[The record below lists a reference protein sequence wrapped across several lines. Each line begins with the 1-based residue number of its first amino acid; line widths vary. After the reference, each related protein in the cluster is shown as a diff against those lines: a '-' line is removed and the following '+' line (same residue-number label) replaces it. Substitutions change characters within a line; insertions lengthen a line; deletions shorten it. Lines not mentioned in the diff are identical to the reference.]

1 MNTVSKIT
9 YSYRD
14 VLESQ
19 RNSLVEQLKELQFK
33 LFDKSAPEVVEHL
46 NQLQIEKAKQQSL
59 LKQAQAK
66 LNQLE
71 PELENFEEGA
81 EAILLEGISSQR
93 IYSFRNKREII
104 FDSHVGLLFPNYN
117 FVPHI
122 LDKEW
127 LDVRKTYELHGI
139 GKKQWVALH
148 ELCYEQKKTGKIFG
162 YNGEDFG
169 GARWDYPKK
178 YRGTKPVNIIISKY
192 NYYGYYSSRGE
203 DKFLCVKN
211 FSNIANDENESYTVR
226 DSGYE
231 TVCVFPALRIID
243 TQDIFP
249 NYSRTLVHEK
259 AKIILYFFIEQDW
272 IPHFEPFLEK
282 FYGEDDEDF
291 QERLNQ
297 VQQQCDVYN
306 QIFDAYYQ
314 HIQLQKKLADL
325 ELQLAEL
332 PEQETKNIFTSDFN
346 YQIELENY
354 DSQSINQSVWKYS
367 QASQQWIGNLLS
379 NIDEW
384 ENEHLNLVKHTVEL
398 NQELDKKLPVSSN
411 ITSEE
416 TQLLD
421 AQLKH
426 LKERLDLGLTPLRVN
441 LLNLLSESQ
450 QLSSHLE
457 QTNSLDG
464 LAQLENKT
472 RPSFELLAEHTA
484 TLCIKTLKEME
495 WLDQSLEFVKSVVG
509 TLRKAAEKYFI
520 LVDKYQQDL
529 MQIGLDN
536 SIEQEEVEKW
546 FAEWRS
552 ERLSLLKQIQS
563 LLDAGLN
570 KVIEEQT
577 VLDVVR
583 CIEQYQNEL
592 DQFYLQKRLGIHT
605 TYAFQAN
612 GHRQEKLEKEQELT
626 KLVHQFM
633 QQLEKVIFNTKTT
646 AQKIWL
652 IRFSDVWQNGVV
664 NQITDFLAKEQ
675 LIERDDVVQ
684 IMSEELRKVQQQNL
698 AACLQDAQSYSEALA
713 QREKDVNTLIFKM
726 RKALQ
731 K

>member
-1 MNTVSKIT
+1 MNTVSKIN
-9 YSYRD
+9 YSDRD
-14 VLESQ
+14 GLESQ
-19 RNSLVEQLKELQFK
+19 RNTLVEQLKELQFK

-66 LNQLE
+66 LSQLE

-81 EAILLEGISSQR
+81 EQILLEAISQQDW
-93 IYSFRNKREII
+93 YGFRNKREIV
-104 FDSHVGLLFPNYN
+104 FDKRTGFLFPN
-117 FVPHI
+117 FEFMPHI
-122 LDKEW
+122 AWTDWKDKQKQYAPN
-127 LDVRKTYELHGI
+127 DI
-139 GKKQWVALH
+139 GRKQWDVLTNYFIFNR
-148 ELCYEQKKTGKIFG
+148 EGKTSIYENQSHFG
-162 YNGEDFG
+162 F
-169 GARWDYPKK
+169 PKK
-178 YRGTKPVNIIISKY
+178 FCGSRLVAIEVYENMRLNYSTQGISNFK
-192 NYYGYYSSRGE
+192 NSVE
-203 DKFLCVKN
+203 KFEFDGVKN
-211 FSNIANDENESYTVR
+211 HSNWV
-226 DSGYE
+226 
-231 TVCVFPALRIID
+231 VFPTLRILSD
-243 TQDIFP
+243 ERLLPKNPRLTDI
-249 NYSRTLVHEK
+249 EK
-259 AKIILYFFIEQDW
+259 AKIILDFFIEQDW
-272 IPHFEPFLEK
+272 VPNFDTFSEQWH
-282 FYGEDDEDF
+282 GEDDEDF
-291 QERLNQ
+291 QERLSEEL
-297 VQQQCDVYN
+297 QQCEIYN
-306 QIFDAYYQ
+306 KLFDAYYQ
-314 HIQLQKKLADL
+314 RIQLQKQLADL
-325 ELQLAEL
+325 ELQLAKL
-332 PEQETKNIFTSDFN
+332 PEPEPKNLFTSDFN
-346 YQIELENY
+346 YQIELKNY
-354 DSQSINQSVWKYS
+354 DSQIINQSVWKYS
-367 QASQQWIGNLLS
+367 QASQQWIRNLLS

-416 TQLLD
+416 KQLLD

-426 LKERLDLGLTPLRVN
+426 LKESLDLGLTPLRVN

-450 QLSSHLE
+450 QLSSNLE

-464 LAQLENKT
+464 LAQLESKI

-484 TLCIKTLKEME
+484 TLCTKTLKEME
-495 WLDQSLEFVKSVVG
+495 WLDQSLDFVKSVAG
-509 TLRKAAEKYFI
+509 TLRKAAEDYFI

-529 MQIGLDN
+529 GQIGSDN
-536 SIEQEEVEKW
+536 SIDQEDVAKW